1 MSFKYCQKCIL
12 PDTRPNLNLTSNSKI
27 CEACATS
34 ISKPNI
40 NWEEREKNLEKFF
53 KKIKKL
59 NSEFDCIIP
68 VSGGKDST
76 WQVIKA
82 LEYGLNP
89 LCVTWRTPARN
100 ALGEKNLR
108 NLINLGVNHI
118 DFSINPKVEKAFTLK
133 TFRKMGSSVIPMHMA
148 LHAIPLNLAVKF
160 KIPLIIWGENSAYEY
175 GGDNESLKGVN
186 LTRKWLEKYGVTNG
200 TTAENWIDDNLTEN
214 KLKPY
219 FWPSDDAQKEA
230 GIVAIFLGYY
240 FNWDPVMTFKKAKE
254 YGFTQSE
261 VPKTGL
267 YDFAD
272 VDDAF
277 LITIHHWMKW
287 YKFGFTRLW
296 DNLSIEIRTGRLS
309 RDEAINIIS
318 EKGDETPYSEIE
330 KFCEYLQITNMEFWE
345 IANSFRNKD
354 IWKKD
359 ENGTWKIDDFLI
371 KDWSWK

>member
-12 PDTRPNLNLTSNSKI
+12 PNTRPNINLTSNSKI
-27 CEACATS
+27 CDACATS

-40 NWEEREKNLEKFF
+40 NWEEREKNLEKFL

-59 NSEFDCIIP
+59 KSEFDCIIP

-100 ALGEKNLR
+100 TLGEKNLR

-118 DFSINPKVEKAFTLK
+118 DFTINPKVEKAFTLK
-133 TFRKMGSSVIPMHMA
+133 TFRTMGSSVIPMHMA

-175 GGDNESLKGVN
+175 GGNNESLKGVN

-200 TTAENWIDDNLTEN
+200 TTAENWIDDNLTES

-219 FWPSDDAQKEA
+219 FWPSDDAQKEV

-240 FNWDPVMTFKKAKE
+240 FNWDPVMTFKVAKE
-254 YGFTQSE
+254 HGFTQSE
-261 VPKTGL
+261 IPKTGL

-296 DNLSIEIRTGRLS
+296 DNLSIEIRNGRLS

-318 EKGDETPYSEIE
+318 ERGDETPYSEIE
-330 KFCEYLQITNMEFWE
+330 KFCEYLQITNEEFWQ

-359 ENGTWKIDDFLI
+359 KKGTWKIDDYLI